1 MEYTFDDLA
10 KKDAARCCLASLPAC
25 GLLTAGE
32 KSPKPSRRALVSDPG
47 CSLGTAVWVGA
58 ASRGPELC
66 VPAVRPGL
74 VGSCSG
80 TRICAVR
87 SGCTV
92 RGINVYTSMCIR
104 VHAGF
109 CNATCLTLCC
119 VICGLV
125 SVFLTTFGNFPLSSY
140 KCSQSVG
147 SLAR

>member
-1 MEYTFDDLA
+1 M
-10 KKDAARCCLASLPAC
+10 SH
-25 GLLTAGE
+25 
-32 KSPKPSRRALVSDPG
+32 PG
-47 CSLGTAVWVGA
+47 FSLGTAVWVGA

-66 VPAVRPGL
+66 VPAVSPGL
-74 VGSCSG
+74 VGLCSG
-80 TRICAVR
+80 IRICTGR
-87 SGCTV
+87 SGCTI
-92 RGINVYTSMCIR
+92 RGINVYTSMCIG

-109 CNATCLTLCC
+109 CNATCLTLCR